1 MPVGSPH
8 IRPGNAAVGVGA
20 HLSIHI
26 LHQVSGVLSAATA
39 QAVDINQ
46 LRAHFIGKICGLAQ
60 AKIGGDSGL
69 TAAVIQAMNLIF
81 PALLVPQGSSP
92 IEQVGDGAAGVAD
105 GTEPRLPIQRSEVLV
120 HLHGLRIKG
129 TITIVGVAVIDA
141 KDAVSINVPLDV
153 VQVHRQF
160 QRHGSPIVG
169 NGLLQGGTGSLHLG
183 QVSGQIRP
191 IQRLF
196 QGHGHGIVLA
206 QAAAVIQRL
215 SLRHQLLDLL
225 TAQLGPLVGIYRPG
239 LLIGKHPVVDIELV
253 HIAPHGVGILV
264 PRRLVGTQTQGQ
276 HLINGVVRQGLLAV
290 QLPVDVELYL
300 AAVLV
305 NGNGNVLP
313 APLDHGALGDHIG
326 AVDVGMVL
334 AIPPQRQHR
343 PPIPLMLEHH
353 RGCGAVVPG
362 NGGVIAVPHG
372 EGGGSRSRIDVV
384 LQLHEV
390 VHPCA
395 EPQHLP
401 KYRVAAVRQLDA
413 VPL

>member
-1 MPVGSPH
+1 M
-8 IRPGNAAVGVGA
+8 
-20 HLSIHI
+20 
-26 LHQVSGVLSAATA
+26 
-39 QAVDINQ
+39 
-46 LRAHFIGKICGLAQ
+46 
-60 AKIGGDSGL
+60 

-81 PALLVPQGSSP
+81 PALLVSQGGSP
-92 IEQVGDGAAGVAD
+92 VEQVGDGAAGVAD
-105 GTEPRLPIQRSEVLV
+105 GAEARLLIQRSELLV
-120 HLHGLRIKG
+120 HLHGLGIKG
-129 TITIVGVAVIDA
+129 TVTIVGVTVVDA
-141 KDAVSINVPLDV
+141 EDAVGINLPLDV
-153 VQVHRQF
+153 VQIHRQL
-160 QRHGSPIVG
+160 QGHGGPIVG
-169 NGLLQGGTGSLHLG
+169 NGLLQGGTGRLHLG
-183 QVSGQIRP
+183 QVCGEVRP
-191 IQRLF
+191 VQRLF
-196 QGHGHGIVLA
+196 QGHRHGIILV
-206 QAAAVIQRL
+206 QAAAVIQGL
-215 SLRHQLLDLL
+215 TLGHQLLELL
-225 TAQLGPLVGIYRPG
+225 TAQLGPLVGVHRPG
-239 LLIGKHPVVDIELV
+239 LLIGEYPVVDVELV
-253 HIAPHGVGILV
+253 HIPPHGVGILV

-343 PPIPLMLEHH
+343 PPAPLMLEHH
-353 RGCGAVVPG
+353 RGGGAVVPG
-362 NGGVIAVPHG
+362 DGGVIAVPHG

-384 LQLHEV
+384 LQLHKV